1 MQFGMRS
8 SPKDFR
14 LTFWRMIL
22 ADALGRAGRIEEAL
36 AEASAA
42 SRRDG
47 RLYSA
52 HVVLAWMLAKSNR
65 TEEARG
71 ALAEARR
78 IRPALSLAEIQ
89 RFFGRHAAEELQTVW
104 ELARLCTSTSGQTR
118 T

>member
-42 SRRDG
+42 SRGDG
-47 RLYSA
+47 RLYGA
-52 HVVLAWMLAKSNR
+52 RVVLAWMLAKLHR

-71 ALAEARR
+71 ALAEARL
-78 IRPALSLAEIQ
+78 IRPALSLEEIR
-89 RFFGRHAAEELQTVW
+89 RFFGRRAVAELQSVW
-104 ELARLCTSTSGQTR
+104 E
-118 T
+118 